1 MESVDIK
8 TTGMHCGSCKMLI
21 EMDVNELPGVSLAEV
36 DLASGVTHVD
46 FDPTEVSVDDIVAA
60 IKGAGYGVEAVA

>member
-8 TTGMHCGSCKMLI
+8 TTGMHCGSCKILI
-21 EMDVNELPGVSLAEV
+21 EMDVNELTGVSLAEV

-46 FDPTEVSVDDIVAA
+46 FDPAEIGVDDIVAA
-60 IKGAGYGVEAVA
+60 IEGAGYGAEAVA